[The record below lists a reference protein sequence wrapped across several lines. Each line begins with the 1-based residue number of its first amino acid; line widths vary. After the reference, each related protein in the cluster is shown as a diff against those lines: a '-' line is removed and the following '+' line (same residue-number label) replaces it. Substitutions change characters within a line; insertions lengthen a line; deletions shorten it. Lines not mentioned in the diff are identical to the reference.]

1 MARTRLIR
9 LTRRAQAA
17 LDASL
22 DAGAV
27 AKQGGEGVS
36 EGVEDVRFRYNPAAD
51 VLAVE
56 GNDDEEEILLHEMR
70 AEEAREWYER
80 WARTAGHGVATVG
93 SGLKSLSYKVALLTL
108 GAMAFFNVLQLL
120 NNIYGNGRS
129 LPSPP
134 QVGWNTIDVHQV
146 TLLYPTLHFAGAV
159 ATCPPESEREWSRT
173 CYGDLVVKGARG
185 RAG

>member
-56 GNDDEEEILLHEMR
+56 RFDMVVTPDQVS
-70 AEEAREWYER
+70 
-80 WARTAGHGVATVG
+80 TPT
-93 SGLKSLSYKVALLTL
+93 SLVLSHLT
-108 GAMAFFNVLQLL
+108 
-120 NNIYGNGRS
+120 R
-129 LPSPP
+129 
-134 QVGWNTIDVHQV
+134 
-146 TLLYPTLHFAGAV
+146 
-159 ATCPPESEREWSRT
+159 
-173 CYGDLVVKGARG
+173 
-185 RAG
+185 

>member
-70 AEEAREWYER
+70 AEEAREWYDCD
-80 WARTAGHGVATVG
+80 
-93 SGLKSLSYKVALLTL
+93 K
-108 GAMAFFNVLQLL
+108 
-120 NNIYGNGRS
+120 
-129 LPSPP
+129 
-134 QVGWNTIDVHQV
+134 
-146 TLLYPTLHFAGAV
+146 AV
-159 ATCPPESEREWSRT
+159 ARSPHCALMRPFGTLRGDHSRAYFTTGTPAIQKRPPPPTATHRRP
-173 CYGDLVVKGARG
+173 V
-185 RAG
+185 

>member
-70 AEEAREWYER
+70 AEEAREWYD
-80 WARTAGHGVATVG
+80 TPI
-93 SGLKSLSYKVALLTL
+93 
-108 GAMAFFNVLQLL
+108 NPIQLHL
-120 NNIYGNGRS
+120 
-129 LPSPP
+129 
-134 QVGWNTIDVHQV
+134 
-146 TLLYPTLHFAGAV
+146 AV
-159 ATCPPESEREWSRT
+159 ARGKATAPLAGTLDQVRLRDPLVNRHKCP
-173 CYGDLVVKGARG
+173 G
-185 RAG
+185 

>member
-56 GNDDEEEILLHEMR
+56 GNDDDVLYCQ
-70 AEEAREWYER
+70 AERECAIR
-80 WARTAGHGVATVG
+80 FGLRGPSAT
-93 SGLKSLSYKVALLTL
+93 TR
-108 GAMAFFNVLQLL
+108 LQRC
-120 NNIYGNGRS
+120 RS
-129 LPSPP
+129 C
-134 QVGWNTIDVHQV
+134 DK
-146 TLLYPTLHFAGAV
+146 AV
-159 ATCPPESEREWSRT
+159 ARSPHCALMRPFGTLRGDHSRAYFTTGTPAIQKRPPPPTATHRRP
-173 CYGDLVVKGARG
+173 V
-185 RAG
+185 